1 MPRLNVAWPERERNP
16 RNYPTNYPELPRLL
30 PRPDLAAIHGISPL
44 MESHGYWHDVVATFS
59 TFLNVLR
66 GGPREPIC
74 TTLHDNIEAGGWASR
89 VPWPASWL
97 AHFRFS
103 AGK

>member
-1 MPRLNVAWPERERNP
+1 
-16 RNYPTNYPELPRLL
+16 
-30 PRPDLAAIHGISPL
+30 